1 MKRDLVDK
9 PPSNKRRKLTE
20 DIPSESQS
28 PAQSR
33 LSESAKA
40 DLVQWLDQAD
50 KKDGPIFTVVV
61 PPITKNAKPHP
72 DVVERPLTLNDRN
85 YLEARWTITPM
96 EKWLSMTKYKK
107 LYVLSYIAKWSS
119 LMPLSTV
126 GNQTHSCGDCVL
138 VKPGNESDRDW
149 KAQVHEVRAADEHHV
164 FLRCTWLENPEE
176 LPAKVRSTPPYHGRF
191 ELVPGNKMDIID
203 ALTVN
208 GPLKVVYWDEAND
221 NEDAEMPAPG
231 DHYWRQT
238 YNYYTNVLSPLRLIC
253 RCKRPQHPDHVIIK
267 CNNQACGIW
276 LHAFCLAQ
284 NAIESK
290 HRNGSSAKIGKRARK
305 SINKPN
311 GIEYAVDDNGTCAED
326 ETTKAEVL
334 APESGAPEL
343 LITDKK
349 TGEETR
355 EAIPCLLCK
364 ELLD

>member
-9 PPSNKRRKLTE
+9 APSNKRRKLTE

-33 LSESAKA
+33 LSDSAKA
-40 DLVQWLDQAD
+40 DLIQWLDQAD

-61 PPITKNAKPHP
+61 PPITKNAKTQA
-72 DVVERPLTLNDRN
+72 DVVERPLTLGDRN
-85 YLEARWTITPM
+85 YLEARWTIKPM

-107 LYVLSYIAKWSS
+107 F
-119 LMPLSTV
+119 TV

-176 LPAKVRSTPPYHGRF
+176 LPAKVLSTPPYHGRF

-221 NEDAEMPAPG
+221 DAEMPAPG

-253 RCKRPQHPDHVIIK
+253 RCKRPQHPDHIIIK

-276 LHAFCLAQ
+276 LHASCLAH

-290 HRNGSSAKIGKRARK
+290 QHNGSSAKIGKRGRK
-305 SINKPN
+305 SINKHN
-311 GIEYAVDDNGTCAED
+311 GSEYAADDNGTCAED

-334 APESGAPEL
+334 VPDSGAPEV
-343 LITDKK
+343 LITNKK

-355 EAIPCLLCK
+355 EAIHCLLCK